1 MIQEESDIASKEL
14 SLEKALDKMLADWK
28 PIAFE
33 CVGYRDSGT
42 FILRSLD
49 EIQSLFD
56 DHIVK
61 TQAMRSS
68 PYIKPFEKRM
78 REWEARLITMQ
89 EIIDEWLKCQGVWL
103 YLEPIFSSEDIMR
116 QMPQEAKRF
125 QTVDRLWRKVMAA
138 TEARPNV
145 LGATAQE
152 GMLKSWQEANRLL
165 ELIQQGLNDYLET
178 KRLAFARLFFLS
190 NDELLQI
197 LSETKDPLRVQPHLK
212 KCFEG
217 IAALDFT
224 KELIITGMRSVEKER
239 VAFDTTVDPNAA
251 NGMVERWLLEVEG
264 AMKSSICDTCVQ
276 AYRAYARSERIKWV
290 LEWPG
295 MVVLVVDQLYWTM
308 ETEAALGGRGLAG
321 LKEYEAQCTAQLND
335 VVALVRRRD
344 LTKLNRAT
352 LGAMVTMDVHGR
364 DVLTAMVA
372 AGVDSLNDFNWM
384 SQLRYYYEPKDD
396 EERKVVGNRDIA
408 IRMITAQA
416 KFGLRVPRQL
426 VPPRRHAAHRPLLP
440 HADGRD
446 PAQPRRRAR
455 GAGGHRED
463 GDDQGPGEGAREA
476 VRRVQLLRRAG
487 LPGDGQVLQG
497 ARRRGRVVVLRRVQP
512 HRPRGAVGDRAAD
525 PDDPARRRRRRRP
538 IRLRGDRPRSSTRRA
553 RCTSR

>member
-1 MIQEESDIASKEL
+1 MRERHWRRLAEQLGRSVQPNEMATLSSMLEQQVGEHLSAIELVSETASKEY

-197 LSETKDPLRVQPHLK
+197 LSETKDLLRVRPHLK

-224 KELIITGMRSVEKER
+224 KELIITGMRSVEEER

-290 LEWPG
+290 LERRGWSC
-295 MVVLVVDQLYWTM
+295 WSSTSC
-308 ETEAALGGRGLAG
+308 TGRW
-321 LKEYEAQCTAQLND
+321 
-335 VVALVRRRD
+335 R
-344 LTKLNRAT
+344 
-352 LGAMVTMDVHGR
+352 
-364 DVLTAMVA
+364 
-372 AGVDSLNDFNWM
+372 
-384 SQLRYYYEPKDD
+384 
-396 EERKVVGNRDIA
+396 
-408 IRMITAQA
+408 
-416 KFGLRVPRQL
+416 
-426 VPPRRHAAHRPLLP
+426 
-440 HADGRD
+440 
-446 PAQPRRRAR
+446 PRRRSAAAGWR
-455 GAGGHRED
+455 GSRSTRHSA
-463 GDDQGPGEGAREA
+463 P
-476 VRRVQLLRRAG
+476 
-487 LPGDGQVLQG
+487 P
-497 ARRRGRVVVLRRVQP
+497 
-512 HRPRGAVGDRAAD
+512 
-525 PDDPARRRRRRRP
+525 
-538 IRLRGDRPRSSTRRA
+538 SST
-553 RCTSR
+553 TSSRSCAAAT